1 MHQTKGRLNKSNI
14 IANSIQTKR
23 QLHIKLTS
31 QLKTKLYLHFE
42 EKKHKKWFKKS
53 QKISNSN

>member
-42 EKKHKKWFKKS
+42 EKKHKK
-53 QKISNSN
+53 